1 MNWNPILLGIIDDPY
16 TNKFWILPLLSIFG
30 SLFCVY
36 RYKLAYGIIPI
47 VSVASLIFLAG
58 FLEPEN
64 YQHITSLSD
73 SMPRTLILI
82 VVSFALPFLGT
93 YVGWLRFKTKPN
105 VLP

>member
-16 TNKFWILPLLSIFG
+16 TNNFWILPLISIFG
-30 SLFCVY
+30 SLLCLY
-36 RYKLAYGIIPI
+36 RYKIAYVIIPI

-58 FLEPEN
+58 FLEPQN
-64 YQHITSLSD
+64 YRHITSLSD

-82 VVSFALPFLGT
+82 AVFFALPFAGT
-93 YVGWLRFKTKPN
+93 YVGWLRFKNKRS